1 MSRPVR
7 CSIAVILLASAVSG
21 GGVALGHDP
30 SPSGAPSSD
39 GPAAS
44 AAPSSPL
51 PSGSPPPILR
61 EDFTAPSD
69 EWWTGDDEGERTSF
83 DFGRL
88 RTVLGEGPRRTWQW
102 MELPAPVDKL
112 EVQGVVTLDEGD
124 GGGGV
129 TCGPA
134 GEAGDWLWGG
144 YNTDGQWLLGR
155 LSDGHIK
162 VDARGELPIVRDPDA
177 PVGGALPVALR
188 LECTAERDGAPG
200 RAVLWTK
207 GVRVGEVSESGIR
220 PFGKAGF
227 LAAIDE
233 GPMTIVFDDL
243 VVWDRSGEDA
253 SSMPAPP
260 ASPATASSP
269 VPSTTE

>member
-1 MSRPVR
+1 MTRPVR
-7 CSIAVILLASAVSG
+7 CSIAMILLASVVSG
-21 GGVALGHDP
+21 GGVALGHTP
-30 SPSGAPSSD
+30 SPSGPPSSD
-39 GPAAS
+39 GPGAS

-51 PSGSPPPILR
+51 PSGSPAPILR

-69 EWWTGDDEGERTSF
+69 EWWTGRDKGERTSF

-88 RTVLGEGPRRTWQW
+88 RTVLGEGPRSTWQW
-102 MELPAPVDKL
+102 MDLPAPVDAV

-124 GGGGV
+124 GGAGV
-129 TCGPA
+129 ICGPA
-134 GEAGDWLWGG
+134 GETGDWLWGG

-155 LSDGHIK
+155 LSDGHLK
-162 VDARGELPIVRDPDA
+162 VDARGELPVVRDPDA
-177 PVGGALPVALR
+177 PVGGALPVALT

-207 GVRVGEVSESGIR
+207 GVRVGDVSESGIG

-233 GPMTIVFDDL
+233 GPITILFDDL
-243 VVWDRSGEDA
+243 VVWDRSGEEV
-253 SSMPAPP
+253 SSIQAPP
-260 ASPATASSP
+260 ASAPGASSP
-269 VPSTTE
+269 APGMTE